1 MDSGTTIPYA
11 NAPCL
16 FLFPQITLLTFGWIG
31 AVKKFFTSE
40 PKRTVP
46 VGDDES
52 HRVDPRFKGKL
63 VETPREGVSTLYDL
77 VSDAFTRYGAR
88 RCMGTREFLG
98 WKTPGKV
105 KHFGDVSWKSY
116 AEMGA
121 EAHKFGAALRA
132 AGVVAAPS
140 TTTLDPVSNASRIA
154 IFENTCAEWMVA
166 AMGAFTQS
174 ATVVTVYATLGIDAV
189 IEAVVDNTVPVI
201 VCNKKDVE
209 KLVGSIDKMKTLKTI
224 VYTNDLVGPDD
235 KVDLPKAPKGVS
247 ITSMADFVASGN
259 TTAYP
264 PTPPK
269 PDTPAVI
276 MYTSGSTGK
285 PKG

>member
-1 MDSGTTIPYA
+1 MSLWGI
-11 NAPCL
+11 
-16 FLFPQITLLTFGWIG
+16 PQITLLTFGWIG
-31 AVKKFFTSE
+31 ALQKFFTSE

-46 VGDDES
+46 VAEDES

-63 VETPREGVSTLYDL
+63 AETPREGVSTLYDL
-77 VSDAFTRYGAR
+77 AADAFTRYGER
-88 RCMGTREFLG
+88 KCMGTREFLG
-98 WKTPGKV
+98 WKVPGKV
-105 KHFGDVSWKSY
+105 KQFGDVTWRSFS
-116 AEMGA
+116 EMGV

-132 AGVVAAPS
+132 AGVKPAPD
-140 TTTLDPVSNASRIA
+140 TTTLDRVKESSRIA
-154 IFENTCAEWMVA
+154 IFENTCADWMIA

-174 ATVVTVYATLGIDAV
+174 AAVVTVYATLGIESVMEAVQDNNIAV
-189 IEAVVDNTVPVI
+189 IVA
-201 VCNKKDVE
+201 NKKDVK
-209 KLVGSIDKMKTLKTI
+209 KLVENIGKMKTLKYI

-235 KVDLPKAPKGVS
+235 KVEIPSSNAVTVQS
-247 ITSMADFVASGN
+247 IEEFIASGD
-259 TTAYP
+259 ADKYP